1 MVGDGGVAV
10 GSRIVSDLMRP
21 GSLAVKLETQF
32 LEFLDDLPV
41 FEPGESTHQVPRIR
55 G

>member
-1 MVGDGGVAV
+1 MVGNGRVAV
-10 GSRIVSDLMRP
+10 GSRVVPDFMRP

-41 FEPGESTHQVPRIR
+41 IEPGESTHQVPRIR